1 MVPCIG
7 RPSLGPWFLA
17 AAMAPFPV
25 DSRLGMGSTALTRKS
40 FDDFVHSS
48 DKVLVDFIR
57 RDGDDWRKQQSELEA
72 AVRQV
77 RGYGCRVPVATV
89 DVSAEEDLAKH
100 YVPRGNFPQL
110 LWFLHGEPTQY
121 HRSLRTAKSIS
132 DFVMAL
138 DRNPIV
144 VIETAEEVGNY
155 NRAILAEIRRTS
167 PMYHALEVAAARHM
181 DTLAVNFLDSDKDVV
196 TWHSDDGE
204 PVRYS
209 GEATATAV
217 ENWVRGRLTR
227 SETPPEPPEG
237 GGPVIDA
244 GSVVVVG
251 QTFEELVLRKEQD
264 VMLLVYAPWCGFSRK
279 FFPTWEA
286 FARVTSGVSHL
297 VVAKMDGDRNSS
309 PYPEDFGWTAYPT
322 VLHVRAGERWPTVFH
337 GNRTVANLVRFA
349 EEHGSRPLDLDPAAA
364 QEIEAEL

>member
-1 MVPCIG
+1 MVPSMSI
-7 RPSLGPWFLA
+7 PSPAAWLLA
-17 AAMAPFPV
+17 AVMAPCPV
-25 DSRLGMGSTALTRKS
+25 DSRLGMGATALTGKT
-40 FDDFVHSS
+40 FDTFVRSS
-48 DKVLVDFIR
+48 ERVLVDFVE
-57 RDGDDWRKQQSELEA
+57 RDGDAWRQQQSELETA
-72 AVRQV
+72 IREV
-77 RGYGCRVPVATV
+77 RGFGCRVPIATV
-89 DVSAEEDLAKH
+89 DASAEEGLAKR
-100 YVPRGNFPQL
+100 YVPHGNFPQL
-110 LWFLHGEPTQY
+110 LWFLHSEPTQY
-121 HRSLRTAKSIS
+121 HRSLRTAKNIS

-138 DRNPIV
+138 DRSPIQA
-144 VIETAEEVGNY
+144 IQEADEASGY
-155 NRAILAEIRRTS
+155 NRVILAEIRKKS
-167 PMYHALEVAAARHM
+167 PMYKALEIVAARHM

-286 FARVTSGVSHL
+286 FAKVVAGVPHL
-297 VVAKMDGDRNSS
+297 VVAKIDGSRNQS
-309 PYPEDFGWTAYPT
+309 PRPEDFSWTEYPQ
-322 VLHVRAGERWPTVFH
+322 VFLVRAGETWPAIFREK
-337 GNRTVANLVRFA
+337 RTVANLMRFA
-349 EEHGSRPLDLDPAAA
+349 KEHSSRPIVLDPAAA
-364 QEIEAEL
+364 QQIETEL

>member
-1 MVPCIG
+1 MVPSMSI
-7 RPSLGPWFLA
+7 PSPAAWLLA
-17 AAMAPFPV
+17 AVMAPCPV
-25 DSRLGMGSTALTRKS
+25 DSRLGMGATALTGKT
-40 FDDFVHSS
+40 FDTFVRSS
-48 DKVLVDFIR
+48 ERVLVDFVE
-57 RDGDDWRKQQSELEA
+57 RDGDAWRQQQSELETA
-72 AVRQV
+72 IREV
-77 RGYGCRVPVATV
+77 RGFGCRVPIATV
-89 DVSAEEDLAKH
+89 DASAEEGLAKR
-100 YVPRGNFPQL
+100 YVPHGNFPQL
-110 LWFLHGEPTQY
+110 LWFLHSEPTQY
-121 HRSLRTAKSIS
+121 HRSLRTAKNIS

-138 DRNPIV
+138 DRSPIQA
-144 VIETAEEVGNY
+144 IQEADEASGY
-155 NRAILAEIRRTS
+155 NRVILAEIRKKS
-167 PMYHALEVAAARHM
+167 PMYKALEIVAARHM